1 MLRSAEQCFAILL
14 QRHARALND
23 VANLQNANA
32 KLQEEVTRLTG
43 RQQELIDRVEEYQR
57 ERFQVWVAANGA
69 AAAEAPQLLETRP
82 VGASTFRK
90 CSLHRTHSGLADRS

>member
-43 RQQELIDRVEEYQR
+43 RQQELIDRVEE
-57 ERFQVWVAANGA
+57 
-69 AAAEAPQLLETRP
+69 
-82 VGASTFRK
+82 
-90 CSLHRTHSGLADRS
+90 